1 MLLMDMC
8 PIVPTWM
15 LHNLHTPSQ
24 IAWNSFHDLFILLL
38 SPDLSTVRE
47 FLLKQTQLK
56 CFKFGRLTKHTNKG
70 EDVIV
75 DTVKVL
81 KCYSGIAT

>member
-1 MLLMDMC
+1 M
-8 PIVPTWM
+8 T
-15 LHNLHTPSQ
+15 LH
-24 IAWNSFHDLFILLL
+24 ILVL

-56 CFKFGRLTKHTNKG
+56 CFTFGGLKEHTK
-70 EDVIV
+70 DMF

-81 KCYSGIAT
+81 KCYSGIST

>member
-1 MLLMDMC
+1 M
-8 PIVPTWM
+8 
-15 LHNLHTPSQ
+15 N
-24 IAWNSFHDLFILLL
+24 FYILVL

-56 CFKFGRLTKHTNKG
+56 CLTFGRLKEHTK
-70 EDVIV
+70 DMS

-81 KCYSGIAT
+81 KCYSGIST

>member
-1 MLLMDMC
+1 MDVVQSVYVC
-8 PIVPTWM
+8 TLPCKIVWK
-15 LHNLHTPSQ
+15 
-24 IAWNSFHDLFILLL
+24 SFHDFDLFILVL

-56 CFKFGRLTKHTNKG
+56 CLTFGQLREHTKDTF
-70 EDVIV
+70 

-81 KCYSGIAT
+81 KCYSGIST

>member
-1 MLLMDMC
+1 MDVVQSVYVC
-8 PIVPTWM
+8 TLPSKIVWK
-15 LHNLHTPSQ
+15 
-24 IAWNSFHDLFILLL
+24 SFHDFLILVP

-56 CFKFGRLTKHTNKG
+56 CLTFGELNKHTKNTF
-70 EDVIV
+70 

-81 KCYSGIAT
+81 KCYSGIST

>member
-1 MLLMDMC
+1 M
-8 PIVPTWM
+8 T
-15 LHNLHTPSQ
+15 
-24 IAWNSFHDLFILLL
+24 FFILVL

-56 CFKFGRLTKHTNKG
+56 YLTFGRLKEHTKHTK
-70 EDVIV
+70 DTF

-81 KCYSGIAT
+81 KCYSGIST